1 MLTMNKLVIYY
12 ASFALIATAVNI
24 GTQDLVVR
32 NYDGSFNIMISVFMG
47 TAIGLVVKY
56 ILDKRYIFAFRARS
70 IGHDTRIFIFYTL
83 MGLLTTTL
91 FWGFEFGLYYVFET
105 KEMRYFGGIMGLII
119 GYLLKYHLDKR
130 YVFSTET
137 V

>member
-1 MLTMNKLVIYY
+1 MLTVNKLLINY

-32 NYDGSFNIMISVFMG
+32 NYNGSFNILISVCMG
-47 TAIGLVVKY
+47 TAIGLIVKY
-56 ILDKRYIFAFRARS
+56 ILDKRYIFSFRARN
-70 IGHDTRIFIFYTL
+70 IAHDTQIFIFYTL

-119 GYLLKYHLDKR
+119 GYLMKYHLDKR
-130 YVFSTET
+130 YVFSMEI